1 VRMKVMNDMVN
12 ELEIAMI
19 EEGAIGSVQSM
30 ALRLL
35 RDKGISRSELAERME
50 VSVARVSQILA
61 DDPKNLSIKKAAV
74 LFYHLGEKLVFT
86 CDRIAVMDRKA
97 ENEKEER
104 KQSYLAR
111 QSMKKSMATWSSC
124 ANDDSNEKYLVAV

>member
-1 VRMKVMNDMVN
+1 MRMKVMNDMVN

-74 LFYHLGEKLVFT
+74 LFYLVF
-86 CDRIAVMDRKA
+86 VRK
-97 ENEKEER
+97 R
-104 KQSYLAR
+104 R
-111 QSMKKSMATWSSC
+111 
-124 ANDDSNEKYLVAV
+124 